1 LKTSMNTSKALPL
14 HTSSIETNSLP
25 LLMNLKTMSKLSR
38 QAQSIL
44 DAYQHAPLEDE
55 ATIAEVLRTV
65 ALYCERD
72 KIILMTLAE
81 EFEDVKYGTYR
92 CEIP

>member
-1 LKTSMNTSKALPL
+1 ML
-14 HTSSIETNSLP
+14 TNSLP
-25 LLMNLKTMSKLSR
+25 LLKNLKPMSKLSH

-44 DAYQHAPLEDE
+44 DAYQHAPIEDE

-72 KIILMTLAE
+72 RIILMTLAE

-92 CEIP
+92 C

>member
-1 LKTSMNTSKALPL
+1 
-14 HTSSIETNSLP
+14 
-25 LLMNLKTMSKLSR
+25 MSKLSR

>member
-1 LKTSMNTSKALPL
+1 
-14 HTSSIETNSLP
+14 
-25 LLMNLKTMSKLSR
+25 MNLKTMSKLSR

-44 DAYQHAPLEDE
+44 DAYQHAPIEDE

-72 KIILMTLAE
+72 RIT
-81 EFEDVKYGTYR
+81 
-92 CEIP
+92 

>member
-1 LKTSMNTSKALPL
+1 MT
-14 HTSSIETNSLP
+14 E
-25 LLMNLKTMSKLSR
+25 LSH

-72 KIILMTLAE
+72 RIILMTLAE
-81 EFEDVKYGTYR
+81 EFEDVKYGTYL
-92 CEIP
+92 CELP

>member
-1 LKTSMNTSKALPL
+1 
-14 HTSSIETNSLP
+14 
-25 LLMNLKTMSKLSR
+25 MNLKTMSKLSR

-44 DAYQHAPLEDE
+44 DAYQHAPIEDE